1 MKLITRDTDYAVRA
15 LCYIAGHKEK
25 TVSAGELVKTLK
37 MPRPFLR
44 KILQAL
50 QKEGIL
56 SSCKGKGGGFQATEP
71 LEEVLLVDVIKVF
84 QGPLQLFECVFKKR
98 LCPNRPRCALRK
110 KIIRIQER
118 AVSDLEAI
126 TIGSLR

>member
-15 LCYIAGHKEK
+15 LCYIAGHKKK
-25 TVSAGELVKTLK
+25 TVSAAELVKKLK
-37 MPRPFLR
+37 IPRPFLR
-44 KILQAL
+44 KILQVL

-56 SSCKGKGGGFQATEP
+56 RSYKGKGGGFQATAP
-71 LEEVLLVDVIKVF
+71 LEGVLLVDVIKVF
-84 QGPLQLFECVFKKR
+84 QGPLQLNECVFKKK
-98 LCPNRPRCALRK
+98 LCPNRNRCTLRK
-110 KIIRIQER
+110 KIIRIEER